1 MKKLLALFLTL
12 CMLLSVVSV
21 MSVTVGADGETA
33 DATALT
39 PDTAWYDNHKEA
51 TDL

>member
-21 MSVTVGADGETA
+21 MAVNVGADGETA
-33 DATALT
+33 DATRTRAR
-39 PDTAWYDNHKEA
+39 YGVV
-51 TDL
+51 